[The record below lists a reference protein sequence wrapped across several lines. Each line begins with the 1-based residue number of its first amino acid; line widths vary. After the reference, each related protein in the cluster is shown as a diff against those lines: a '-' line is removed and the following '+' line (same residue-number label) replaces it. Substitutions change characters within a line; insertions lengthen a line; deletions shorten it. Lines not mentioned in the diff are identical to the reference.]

1 MSGYWP
7 RSFLRF
13 IDLDFVSVHKNARL
27 VNNLY
32 IIPITSIDSKTPL
45 ASCYRHITELFFVI
59 SGGHDSA
66 LPSDA
71 HKHGAATT

>member
-7 RSFLRF
+7 RSFFRF

-32 IIPITSIDSKTPL
+32 IIPITSIDAKTPL
-45 ASCYRHITELFFVI
+45 ASCYRHIVKIFL
-59 SGGHDSA
+59 
-66 LPSDA
+66 
-71 HKHGAATT
+71 